1 MHNDKKKVVDFLNL
15 HLNHF
20 EELEPI
26 ASETRHQVPTDTKFF
41 SQILASLVTGIRGIE
56 RKKGAD
62 LSDGSDVKAA
72 LVWEAIDTPRFNG
85 CLKAG
90 TKSSASGNMKSLD
103 EQPFLF
109 LIMWDEKGKAKS
121 KRVRIWSVN
130 TKKDALF
137 RNMALAWYKK
147 RDKKI
152 IKSNNFQL
160 HPPRNKDSN
169 EIRNTCGNLNYP
181 LMFEAVYNKKLN
193 SYEILTWK
201 KDYADLSCSNA
212 L

>member
-1 MHNDKKKVVDFLNL
+1 MMEISKTKIINFLNM
-15 HLNHF
+15 HLEHF

-26 ASETRHQVPTDTKFF
+26 SSETKHQVPTDTKFF
-41 SQILASLVTGIRGIE
+41 SQILATLVTGIRGIE

-90 TKSSASGNMKSLD
+90 TKSSVSGNMKSLD

-109 LIMWDEKGKAKS
+109 LIMWDEMQETQL

-130 TKKDALF
+130 TKKDTCF
-137 RNMALAWYKK
+137 REMARSWYEK
-147 RDKKI
+147 RDKGI

-181 LMFEAVYNKKLN
+181 LIFHASYSEELN
-193 SYEILTWK
+193 SYQILTLEK
-201 KDYADLSCSNA
+201 NYADLRCS
-212 L
+212 